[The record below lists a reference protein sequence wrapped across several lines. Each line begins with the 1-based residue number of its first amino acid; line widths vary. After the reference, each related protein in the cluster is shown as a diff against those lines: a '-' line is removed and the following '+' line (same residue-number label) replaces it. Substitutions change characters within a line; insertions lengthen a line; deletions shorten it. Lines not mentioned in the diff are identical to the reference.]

1 MIFIPANIPVFRIP
15 DKSQAGDQ
23 LDQLCQEDRGSWD
36 EHVSRPDF
44 MKYAPMHY
52 RLRGSMGFE
61 KYKKV
66 GKTRP
71 LFLIQ

>member
-1 MIFIPANIPVFRIP
+1 MTGTLMDRRLTSLSTDPAIFTNFPNSPAGEKVNCFKGRQFDGP
-15 DKSQAGDQ
+15 
-23 LDQLCQEDRGSWD
+23 L
-36 EHVSRPDF
+36 
-44 MKYAPMHY
+44 HY